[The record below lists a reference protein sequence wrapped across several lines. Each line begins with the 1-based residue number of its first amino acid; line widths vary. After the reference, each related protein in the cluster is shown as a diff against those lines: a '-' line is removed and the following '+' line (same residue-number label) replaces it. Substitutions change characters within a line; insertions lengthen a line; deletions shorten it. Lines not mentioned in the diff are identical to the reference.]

1 MKNLFFASHTLTP
14 LRKSIPLVTTV
25 AFSLLYNSFLHASEA
40 KAYGDIRFR
49 YENVQQDN
57 TAQDANALVARVQAG
72 IKTAEINGFSAV
84 IEMEANRNLFG
95 VDDYSVPPSGYNFP
109 PLAYSIIP
117 DPEFTEIDQS
127 FIQYKNDS
135 LTAKLGRQ
143 VIVLDNQRYIG
154 HVGWRMDRATHDALS
169 LKIKASDNLSLFAAY
184 ANKRN
189 RIFAEDQDQKSKDIY
204 LNAAYDTSF
213 GKIRTYAYLLED
225 DYNLSQ
231 GPAFLA
237 TGDRDTYGVIINGSF
252 NLGSQKI
259 AYTAEYAEQDLE
271 TASGDEFSMPYLFLE
286 ASTKLSGAT
295 VKLAHEVLGSDDGN
309 QGFYTPLGT
318 VHAFNGW
325 ADTFV
330 LSTPDAGLTDTY
342 LLATGKMGPGKITLV
357 YHQYSD
363 ATSNGIGDYGTEFD
377 VAYGMKFG
385 KKSVLLKYAT
395 YDSDGFGVDTDKLW
409 VMFGTKF

>member
-14 LRKSIPLVTTV
+14 MRKSIPLVTTV

-57 TAQDANALVARVQAG
+57 AAQDANALVARVQAG

-237 TGDRDTYGVIINGSF
+237 TGERDTYGVIINGSF

-295 VKLAHEVLGSDDGN
+295 VKLAHEVLGSDDGTKDSILRLE
-309 QGFYTPLGT
+309 QFMHLMVGLI
-318 VHAFNGW
+318 
-325 ADTFV
+325 
-330 LSTPDAGLTDTY
+330 LSSLAHLTQ
-342 LLATGKMGPGKITLV
+342 V
-357 YHQYSD
+357 
-363 ATSNGIGDYGTEFD
+363 
-377 VAYGMKFG
+377 
-385 KKSVLLKYAT
+385 
-395 YDSDGFGVDTDKLW
+395 
-409 VMFGTKF
+409 